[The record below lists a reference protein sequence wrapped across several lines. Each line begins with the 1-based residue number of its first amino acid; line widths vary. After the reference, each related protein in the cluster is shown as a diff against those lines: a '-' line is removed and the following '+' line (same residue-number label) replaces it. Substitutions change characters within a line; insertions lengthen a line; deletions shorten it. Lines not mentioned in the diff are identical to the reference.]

1 MRGNPD
7 CRIFYMMI
15 IMFSEKVPTFIS
27 NRVW

>member
-1 MRGNPD
+1 
-7 CRIFYMMI
+7 MMI